1 MALTQIST
9 AGVKDDAV
17 TSGKI
22 PANAVGSSEL
32 ADNAV
37 DRAAIADD
45 AVNADKITAGG
56 VDTNALGSDSV
67 TTVKILNA
75 NVTTAKIAD
84 NAVTSAKL
92 GTSAVTTGKINDDAV
107 TSAKIA
113 DTTIVAGNIASSAI
127 TTSKIADQAVTL
139 EKLPHGTGSN
149 DGKFLRANNGAD
161 PTFETVS
168 IPAGTTLNDNT
179 DSYVMTGTG
188 TSNTL
193 QGEAN
198 LQFDGTTLSL
208 NKGGLTNAQ
217 KLVIQGSG
225 NSTADNLTLNNWGNS
240 DGDYWTLGVNMTANN
255 GGSFAKTDTNLR
267 CVGINIDGR
276 MGRIIF
282 NASETGTSTIS
293 DAHTFQ
299 RDGSHYMNGAV
310 YLGGETSSNHS
321 LDDYEEGTW
330 TPAYSRPNM
339 TLGLANQVGRYVKI
353 GKVVHVVGKLNTTSE
368 NGSPTG
374 GPIIVTGLPFTV
386 RDTRTALS
394 VRPSSWSND
403 HPSFATFELNQTHFE
418 LLEEVEGNP
427 SGSSDL
433 GGSRFAGGTGNFLWF
448 GGTYFTDT

>member
-37 DRAAIADD
+37 DTAAIADD
-45 AVNADKITAGG
+45 AVTQ
-56 VDTNALGSDSV
+56 
-67 TTVKILNA
+67 
-75 NVTTAKIAD
+75 AKLAD
-84 NAVTSAKL
+84 NAVQGAVIAGGGIGSGKLAANSVSNTNIIDGNVTSSELA
-92 GTSAVTTGKINDDAV
+92 TNAVTTGKINDDAV

-127 TTSKIADQAVTL
+127 TTSKIADEAVTL
-139 EKLPHGTGSN
+139 AKLPHGDGSS

-161 PTFETVS
+161 PTFES
-168 IPAGTTLNDNT
+168 LPASVTINNDGSHRIITSGGGTTLDAE
-179 DSYVMTGTG
+179 G
-188 TSNTL
+188 
-193 QGEAN
+193 N
-198 LQFDGTTLSL
+198 LTFDGDTLSHGT
-208 NKGGLTNAQ
+208 GGLTNAQ
-217 KLVIQGSG
+217 KVVIQGSG

-255 GGSFAKTDTNLR
+255 GGSFAKTNTSLR

-299 RDGSHYMNGAV
+299 RDGSHYMNGAL
-310 YLGGETSSNHS
+310 YLSGETSSSHS

-339 TLGLANQVGRYVKI
+339 TLGLANQFGRYVKI
-353 GKVVHVVGKLNTTSE
+353 GKVVHIVGKLNTTSE
-368 NGSPTG
+368 SGSSSG
-374 GPIIVTGLPFTV
+374 GPILVTGLPFTV
-386 RDTRTALS
+386 RETRSALS
-394 VRPSSWSND
+394 VRPASWSHD

-433 GGSRFAGGTGNFLWF
+433 TGGRFAGGTGNYLWF
-448 GGTYFTDT
+448 AGTYFTDT